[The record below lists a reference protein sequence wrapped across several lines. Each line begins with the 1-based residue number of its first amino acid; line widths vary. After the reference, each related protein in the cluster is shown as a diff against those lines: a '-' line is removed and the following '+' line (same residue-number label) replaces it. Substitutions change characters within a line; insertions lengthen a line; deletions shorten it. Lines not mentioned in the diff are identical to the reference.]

1 LATDLYN
8 TIEYVAY
15 RQVCGDTLPQKKFK
29 TGLNLATRFWKKK
42 AEISLPETWISVGFW
57 LFLTQNQITAGNGHI
72 KALHHQREKSVII
85 NMM

>member
-15 RQVCGDTLPQKKFK
+15 NRQACGDTLSQKKFE

-42 AEISLPETWISVGFW
+42 AEIFLPETWISVGFW
-57 LFLTQNQITAGNGHI
+57 LF
-72 KALHHQREKSVII
+72 
-85 NMM
+85 